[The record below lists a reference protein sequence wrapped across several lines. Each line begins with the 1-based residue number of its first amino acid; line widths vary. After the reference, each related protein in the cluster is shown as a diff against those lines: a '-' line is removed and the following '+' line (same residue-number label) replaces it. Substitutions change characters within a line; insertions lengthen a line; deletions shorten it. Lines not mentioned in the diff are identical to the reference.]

1 MSQLTEKGTLSCRVT
16 LSISFIV
23 TFLVIVRNIVNK
35 RKTDKILPKYVHLW
49 SSATLFSIPIALLI
63 YLSQRLPIIC
73 AHVSRFKILATAAPK
88 ILNTFYQL
96 SRLQH
101 CFASDRIPK
110 EFGYSKR
117 VFYFLYIYLSIFIL
131 WGLFASSFLQKPI
144 SIRNLG
150 CIRIPKY
157 KWLSLVN
164 GIAAFFFLI
173 GTWTTVILYI
183 YKLRQLKNGICG
195 QKRHIKQS
203 IKRIS
208 LELNKILYLTIIYE
222 IFTNCIVFA
231 NLYSKIFRDYGIG
244 RSFDLIFLSII
255 TYLMLAHN
263 STDYDKIA
271 QICCKQT
278 KNDNSTQSVE
288 GKQCETT
295 TVKTISLHA
304 MSTHITTDLTVH
316 TDTITKMDNLGMSD
330 VTNTNADMDTEE
342 SQRTTTSELERN
354 MKQNKIFFDKLY
366 LR

>member
-49 SSATLFSIPIALLI
+49 SSATLFSIPIAVLI
-63 YLSQRLPIIC
+63 YLSQRIPIIC

-117 VFYFLYIYLSIFIL
+117 VFCFLYIYASIIIL
-131 WGLFASSFLQKPI
+131 WALFTSLFLQKPI
-144 SIRNLG
+144 SIRNWG
-150 CIRIPKY
+150 CRRIPKY
-157 KWLSLVN
+157 KWQYLVN
-164 GIAAFFFLI
+164 GIVVFFFI
-173 GTWTTVILYI
+173 IWTWTTVILYI

-278 KNDNSTQSVE
+278 KNDNSSQNAE
-288 GKQCETT
+288 GKQCKTT
-295 TVKTISLHA
+295 TVTTVSLHA
-304 MSTHITTDLTVH
+304 ISTHVTTNITAH
-316 TDTITKMDNLGMSD
+316 TDTITKMYSSGISN
-330 VTNTNADMDTEE
+330 TCCNTNAVMDTEE

-354 MKQNKIFFDKLY
+354 MKQKK
-366 LR
+366 

>member
-110 EFGYSKR
+110 E
-117 VFYFLYIYLSIFIL
+117 
-131 WGLFASSFLQKPI
+131 
-144 SIRNLG
+144 
-150 CIRIPKY
+150 IPKY

-278 KNDNSTQSVE
+278 KNDN
-288 GKQCETT
+288 
-295 TVKTISLHA
+295 
-304 MSTHITTDLTVH
+304 
-316 TDTITKMDNLGMSD
+316 
-330 VTNTNADMDTEE
+330 
-342 SQRTTTSELERN
+342 
-354 MKQNKIFFDKLY
+354 
-366 LR
+366 